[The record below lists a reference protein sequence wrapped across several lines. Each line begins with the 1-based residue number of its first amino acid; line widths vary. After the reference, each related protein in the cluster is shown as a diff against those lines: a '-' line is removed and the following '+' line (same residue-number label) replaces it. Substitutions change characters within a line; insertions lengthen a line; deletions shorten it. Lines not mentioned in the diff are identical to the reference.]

1 MRILRHRLLV
11 AAFASV
17 VLGSGANLRAQEPNA
32 EAARLQQL
40 LRELGA
46 TSPAAWQARLQALE
60 QEARAAEQ
68 RAQAL
73 RAEAAQLTERAK
85 AADAEAK
92 QRREAMQKL
101 TALEQ
106 AVRALPAADD
116 SPAAKAPLAKEP
128 LAKAPLAKEPLA
140 KEPLAKEPAAKEPAA
155 KEPAANTPAP
165 HTPAPHT
172 PAAAMPPP
180 TPKAAVPAPNA
191 NAPAAATK
199 DDKDRKEAK
208 DAALPT
214 TFVDWAAV
222 EPLLQDRCSSCH
234 EPNDKK
240 GGLDVTTFAAMRAGG
255 GSGKTITPGEP
266 EQSRLYLM
274 VTMQERPFMPK
285 GEDPLPA
292 EQQQLLRTWIE
303 QGASETVAAARAFVG
318 SRLAAASA
326 ATGEDLAAAAPGP
339 MPHELPAVALARP
352 ERAGAVKALQR
363 SPNAPLLAMPGLQ
376 QVLLFDGAMQP
387 LGVLPIAESAVEQIA
402 FASDGTQLVA
412 AVGETGH
419 LGAAALFD
427 VRSGRRLGTFGKERD
442 VPLAVAA
449 HAGAGVVALG
459 GAGKRTV
466 LLRQADGSLLAS
478 GAHDDF
484 VLALAFAPDGTVV
497 AAGDRAGDVKLWE
510 SGGGGLLESFAA
522 HRGAVHAVAFAH
534 NGQRLFTAG
543 ADGTVRA
550 FDPNSGKEVWK
561 QQAHDSQALALAVG
575 PDGRLASC
583 GSDGRIVV
591 LDAGGKVVG
600 KSPNA
605 GEWLYAVAFDGE
617 GKRVLAGDWQGRLHT
632 FVLGS
637 KDKTM
642 PVTTP
647 LAPR

>member
-1 MRILRHRLLV
+1 MRTPRSRLFVV
-11 AAFASV
+11 ALAAALLGSSASV
-17 VLGSGANLRAQEPNA
+17 RAQDPNA
-32 EAARLQQL
+32 DAARLQQL

-46 TSPAAWQARLQALE
+46 TSPAAWKARLQALE
-60 QEARAAEQ
+60 QEAQAAEE
-68 RAQAL
+68 RAKAL
-73 RAEAAQLTERAK
+73 RSEAAQLSERAK
-85 AADAEAK
+85 AADTEAK

-101 TALEQ
+101 VALEQ
-106 AVRALPAADD
+106 AVRALPATDA
-116 SPAAKAPLAKEP
+116 
-128 LAKAPLAKEPLA
+128 
-140 KEPLAKEPAAKEPAA
+140 EPAAKPPSAA
-155 KEPAANTPAP
+155 SAATAAAAAVAPAP
-165 HTPAPHT
+165 APAQ
-172 PAAAMPPP
+172 PANAGKSEPKPASPPP
-180 TPKAAVPAPNA
+180 TAA
-191 NAPAAATK
+191 K
-199 DDKDRKEAK
+199 DAKEAKDGK

-255 GSGKTITPGEP
+255 GSGKTLVPGEP

-285 GEDPLPA
+285 GEDPLTA
-292 EQQQLLRTWIE
+292 EQQQLLRAWIE
-303 QGASETVAAARAFVG
+303 QGASESVAAARAFVG

-326 ATGEDLAAAAPGP
+326 APGEDTAAAIPGP
-339 MPHELPAVALARP
+339 LPHELPSVAITRP
-352 ERAGAVKALQR
+352 ERAGTVKALQR

-376 QVLLFDGAMQP
+376 QVLLFDGAMRP
-387 LGVLPIAESAVEQIA
+387 LGALPIAEPTVDQIA

-412 AVGETGH
+412 AVGETGRR
-419 LGAAALFD
+419 GAAALFD
-427 VRSGRRLGTFGKERD
+427 VRSGRHLGTFGKERD
-442 VPLAVAA
+442 VPLAVAV
-449 HAGAGVVALG
+449 HTGAGVVALG

-466 LLRQADGSLLAS
+466 LLRQADGKELAS
-478 GAHDDF
+478 GPHDDF
-484 VLALAFAPDGTVV
+484 VLALAFAPDGTLV
-497 AAGDRAGDVKLWE
+497 AAGDRSGEVKLWE

-522 HRGAVHAVAFAH
+522 NRGAVHGLVFAR

-561 QQAHDSQALALAVG
+561 QQAHDGQALALAIG

-605 GEWLYAVAFDGE
+605 GEWLYAVAFDGD

-632 FVLGS
+632 FAPGS

-642 PVTTP
+642 AITVP